1 MQEIEFRAMG
11 CLMYA
16 AVDADGPKA
25 QAALAEVPR
34 QFGTWEQCLSRFR
47 ETSELSALNRQSG
60 KAARVSETLW
70 RVTRLALQA
79 GAQSAG
85 LITPTILD
93 ALEAAGYDHSMS
105 EPVPAP
111 RNHAV
116 GFGSGAAVGLAF
128 GSAPG
133 VLVRETPRIYDW
145 RAVRMDPRR
154 RTITLPRGVRLDL
167 AGVAKGW
174 AADQAAR
181 QLGQLAPALVN
192 ASGDIAVSGPRA
204 DGSSWP
210 ISVENPFGKDDDLPL
225 LLLDDEGVATSTRG
239 YRRWMRGDKWQH
251 HIIDPR
257 TGVPAETDVFSATAI
272 APTAAQAE
280 VAAKVAFILG
290 SRAGMEWI
298 EARAHL
304 AAFLILENGNQL
316 SSTRFKQYTW
326 G

>member
-11 CLMYA
+11 CQMYA
-16 AVDADGPKA
+16 AVDADDPKA
-25 QAALAEVPR
+25 RAALAEVPR
-34 QFGTWEQCLSRFR
+34 RFEAWEQCLSRFR
-47 ETSELSALNRQSG
+47 ETSELSALNRQTG
-60 KAARVSETLW
+60 KAVHVSETLW
-70 RVTRLALQA
+70 KVTRLALQA
-79 GAQSAG
+79 GAQSDG

-105 EPVPAP
+105 EPIPNPTA
-111 RNHAV
+111 
-116 GFGSGAAVGLAF
+116 GSRGASFV
-128 GSAPG
+128 SSPT
-133 VLVRETPRIYDW
+133 VLVREPPRIHDW

-154 RTITLPRGVRLDL
+154 RTITLPRGVRLDV

-181 QLGQLAPALVN
+181 ELGQVAPALVN
-192 ASGDIAVSGPRA
+192 ASGDVAVSGPRA
-204 DGSSWP
+204 DGTSWP
-210 ISVENPFGKDDDLPL
+210 ISIENPFGKDDDLPL
-225 LLLDDEGVATSTRG
+225 LLLAYECEATSTRG
-239 YRRWMRGDKWQH
+239 YRRWLRGDKWQH

-257 TGVPAETDVFSATAI
+257 TGAPAETDVFSATAI

-298 EARAHL
+298 EARPHL
-304 AAFLILENGNQL
+304 AAFVILENGDQL
-316 SSTRFKQYTW
+316 SSTCFKQYTW